1 MDAFLKH
8 RGRMD
13 NVDHLELID
22 NLGPGRRVLIK
33 RCTHALTFERSQN
46 IVPHFFAN
54 VTEHF
59 AEIMQ

>member
-1 MDAFLKH
+1 
-8 RGRMD
+8 MD